1 MDHFALRIAGL
12 TVRVEARTSALRFR
26 VEGPSRDFLVQD
38 GPADLVLGASL
49 RPLEETIEGAL
60 LFDSGGPWMLHQS
73 GGRRVYRVFDRRVAL
88 HPYTEVRLDEGG
100 TTGDLFLD
108 PRLLVP
114 RVAVDPLA
122 FPLDEL
128 LFLELL
134 SRHGGVELHA
144 CGVVDPSGRGHLFTG
159 HSGDGKTTMARLW
172 EEVPGATVLSDDR
185 IVVRRTPDG
194 RWCMYGTP
202 WHGEAQLAASAEAV
216 VAGIYVLGR
225 GEENSLGQLSRADAV
240 TALLARS
247 FPPFHSPGAL
257 DSALSVLDGL
267 VVRVPCRTFAFVPD
281 PGAVRFVLE
290 GAA

>member
-1 MDHFALRIAGL
+1 LDHFALRIAGL

-128 LFLELL
+128 LFLDS
-134 SRHGGVELHA
+134 SRV
-144 CGVVDPSGRGHLFTG
+144 T
-159 HSGDGKTTMARLW
+159 
-172 EEVPGATVLSDDR
+172 EESSFMP
-185 IVVRRTPDG
+185 
-194 RWCMYGTP
+194 
-202 WHGEAQLAASAEAV
+202 AAWWTHRDV
-216 VAGIYVLGR
+216 GI
-225 GEENSLGQLSRADAV
+225 S
-240 TALLARS
+240 
-247 FPPFHSPGAL
+247 SPGIPATGRRPWRG
-257 DSALSVLDGL
+257 SGK
-267 VVRVPCRTFAFVPD
+267 
-281 PGAVRFVLE
+281 RFR
-290 GAA
+290 GRPS